1 MLHRMIPALS
11 LLAIAGCQPYYGYS
25 QYNMAN
31 PASPY
36 GGRTLVNPGNG
47 NPGNGPYVYK
57 PPQPTYAAA
66 GNTMPRIPGVTGFAV
81 APVALLGGSFHDID
95 LHAGEV
101 SFWNDD
107 PVKKREVANYPG
119 RYVERLTLKSGAVF
133 VYEALSGG
141 DMAGPSDGDQ
151 IRVDLDAAGFRDRGI
166 TFDAAELAHTGPFTY
181 LAQSSS
187 TDNCFVFRTRF
198 RHPGS
203 QVNQRAYG
211 NLCASKAT
219 ADLAAVRTE
228 MLYVLNRVRFANG
241 VGDNLLTAAA
251 APAAAAIAPA
261 AAPAVV
267 AAGEHG
273 PITMSLDQ
281 CGYDVKF
288 SRMPALGEAAGSEYS
303 YENAAY
309 SERASCS
316 CRKDLDYSK
325 VSEFDA
331 VDNTRARV
339 EKKGFKFEKAT
350 FDETP
355 GLGKELAYEAV
366 VERDGTQT
374 FLVGRTFY
382 RQCSFTVETT
392 GASYGD
398 LLKGRKFVE
407 SVEARAE
414 LAAPTPLVSDA
425 VIGHATVGS
434 TAAPAAAPR
443 VPVGKADL
451 STAADKKAVDE
462 TPVKPA
468 AAATSAAVAAPIESP
483 VKPAV
488 AATSATVAVPA
499 ENPVKPAAVTTSAA
513 APTPAETAAAI
524 EPVSSDATAT
534 RLRRLKT
541 LLDQKLITP
550 GEYDAKRKLIL
561 DDL

>member
-1 MLHRMIPALS
+1 MLHRIIPALS

-25 QYNMAN
+25 QYTANTAN

-36 GGRTLVNPGNG
+36 GGRTVANPGNA
-47 NPGNGPYVYK
+47 PYVYK

-81 APVALLGGSFHDID
+81 EPASLVGGSFHDID
-95 LHAGEV
+95 INAGEV

-119 RYVERLTLKSGAVF
+119 RYVERLTLRNGGVF

-151 IRVDLDAAGFRDRGI
+151 IRADLDAAGFRDRGVA
-166 TFDAAELAHTGPFTY
+166 FDAAKLAHAGPFTY

-211 NLCASKAT
+211 NLCTSKAT

-241 VGDNLLTAAA
+241 AGDNLLTAAA

-261 AAPAVV
+261 AAPAVIS
-267 AAGEHG
+267 AGG
-273 PITMSLDQ
+273 PIAMSIEQ
-281 CGYDVKF
+281 CGYGVKF
-288 SRMPALGEAAGSEYS
+288 SSMPALGEAAGSDYS
-303 YENAAY
+303 YENGGY

-350 FDETP
+350 FDENP

-366 VERDGTQT
+366 IERDGTQT

-414 LAAPTPLVSDA
+414 LATPTPLVSDA
-425 VIGHATVGS
+425 VIGHATAGS

-443 VPVGKADL
+443 IPVGKADL
-451 STAADKKAVDE
+451 STATDKKAADAA
-462 TPVKPA
+462 PVQPA
-468 AAATSAAVAAPIESP
+468 AATTSA
-483 VKPAV
+483 
-488 AATSATVAVPA
+488 
-499 ENPVKPAAVTTSAA
+499 SAA
-513 APTPAETAAAI
+513 APAPTETAAAI
-524 EPVSSDATAT
+524 EPASTDAAAT

>member
-1 MLHRMIPALS
+1 MLYRIVPALS
-11 LLAIAGCQPYYGYS
+11 LLAIAGCQPYYGYP
-25 QYNMAN
+25 QYTVN

-36 GGRTLVNPGNG
+36 GGRTLATPGNG
-47 NPGNGPYVYK
+47 AYVYK
-57 PPQPTYAAA
+57 PPQATYAAA
-66 GNTMPRIPGVTGFAV
+66 GTLPRIPSVNGVAV
-81 APVALLGGSFHDID
+81 MPAALLGGSFHDID
-95 LHAGEV
+95 IHGGEV

-119 RYVERLTLKSGAVF
+119 RYVERLALKSGGVF
-133 VYEALSGG
+133 IYEALSGG

-151 IRVDLDAAGFRDRGI
+151 IKVDLDAAGFRERGI
-166 TFDAAELAHTGPFTY
+166 TFDAAKLAHAGPFTY

-187 TDNCFVFRTRF
+187 TDNCFLFRTRF

-211 NLCASKAT
+211 NLCTSKAT
-219 ADLAAVRTE
+219 ADLEAVRTE

-241 VGDNLLTAAA
+241 VNDNLLTAAA

-261 AAPAVV
+261 AAPAV
-267 AAGEHG
+267 AAAAEHG

-281 CGYDVKF
+281 CGYNVKF
-288 SRMPALGEAAGSEYS
+288 SNMPGLGEATGSDYS
-303 YENAAY
+303 YENGNY

-325 VSEFDA
+325 VTEFDA

-366 VERDGTQT
+366 VERDGAQT

-392 GASYGD
+392 GTSYGE

-414 LAAPTPLVSDA
+414 PMAPTPLVSDA
-425 VIGHATVGS
+425 VIGHATAGS

-443 VPVGKADL
+443 VPVAKADL
-451 STAADKKAVDE
+451 AVADKKPVDE

-468 AAATSAAVAAPIESP
+468 VA
-483 VKPAV
+483 
-488 AATSATVAVPA
+488 
-499 ENPVKPAAVTTSAA
+499 TTSAA
-513 APTPAETAAAI
+513 APAAAETVAAA
-524 EPVSSDATAT
+524 EPASSDATAT

-550 GEYDAKRKLIL
+550 GEYEAKRKSIL
-561 DDL
+561 DNL

>member
-1 MLHRMIPALS
+1 MLHRIIPALS

-25 QYNMAN
+25 QYTANTAN

-36 GGRTLVNPGNG
+36 GGRTVANPGNA
-47 NPGNGPYVYK
+47 PYVYK

-81 APVALLGGSFHDID
+81 EPASLVGGSFHDID
-95 LHAGEV
+95 INAGEV

-119 RYVERLTLKSGAVF
+119 RYVERLTLRNGGVF

-151 IRVDLDAAGFRDRGI
+151 IRADLDAAGFRDRGVA
-166 TFDAAELAHTGPFTY
+166 FDAAKLAHAGPFTY

-187 TDNCFVFRTRF
+187 TDNCFVFRKRF

-211 NLCASKAT
+211 NLCTSKAT

-241 VGDNLLTAAA
+241 AGDNLLTAAA

-261 AAPAVV
+261 AAPAVI
-267 AAGEHG
+267 AAGG
-273 PITMSLDQ
+273 PIAMSIEQ
-281 CGYDVKF
+281 CGYGVKF
-288 SRMPALGEAAGSEYS
+288 SSMPALGEAAGSDYS
-303 YENAAY
+303 YENGGY
-309 SERASCS
+309 SERATCS

-331 VDNTRARV
+331 VDNTRTRV

-350 FDETP
+350 FDENP

-366 VERDGTQT
+366 IERDGTQT

-414 LAAPTPLVSDA
+414 LATPTPLVSDA
-425 VIGHATVGS
+425 VIGHATAGS

-443 VPVGKADL
+443 IPVGKADL
-451 STAADKKAVDE
+451 STAADSKKAADAA
-462 TPVKPA
+462 PVQPA
-468 AAATSAAVAAPIESP
+468 AA
-483 VKPAV
+483 
-488 AATSATVAVPA
+488 
-499 ENPVKPAAVTTSAA
+499 TTSAA
-513 APTPAETAAAI
+513 APAPTETAAAI
-524 EPVSSDATAT
+524 EPATTDAAAT